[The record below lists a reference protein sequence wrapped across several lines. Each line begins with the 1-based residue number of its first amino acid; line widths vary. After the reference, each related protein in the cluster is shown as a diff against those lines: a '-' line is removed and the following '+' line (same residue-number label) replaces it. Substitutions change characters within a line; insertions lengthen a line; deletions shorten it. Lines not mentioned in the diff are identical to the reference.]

1 VISFVAH
8 PLEQSRAVLHRFNE
22 FIATAPDELTI
33 RSGFLQTPD
42 GATVLFLAPIY
53 CGVTQ
58 VSKRSHLPPVPGDLL
73 LIRYNPY
80 NDLIHGSDVLTQQ
93 VATTSNL
100 ITGWFPD

>member
-1 VISFVAH
+1 VISGLLLY

-53 CGVTQ
+53 CGVIAAGEQAIAPLRTF
-58 VSKRSHLPPVPGDLL
+58 GDL
-73 LIRYNPY
+73 LIRYNP
-80 NDLIHGSDVLTQQ
+80 LRIMT
-93 VATTSNL
+93 
-100 ITGWFPD
+100 